1 MPAVPRTVDVL
12 VITSGKG
19 GGKCVCPRSFVCL
32 LPRLLKN
39 ACMDLG
45 EMSRVDRYRD
55 MDDRIICLGSRLK
68 LWQIKMNGVSQR
80 NPIRMKSKRT
90 NRISRK
96 QNPNSYRTLIVTLIL
111 YNTSEFHKNE
121 SSVLTVFFLLFRIDS
136 VDYSS
141 EFDLSRKQPGVISAR
156 KPEARMAQSAGDVL
170 GEGGS
175 EPPPHQ
181 LEDLGSTVRSPAAQ
195 SFWGILLFMQETRIT
210 EADL

>member
-1 MPAVPRTVDVL
+1 MRLPAF
-12 VITSGKG
+12 
-19 GGKCVCPRSFVCL
+19 VCLSVCL

-39 ACMDLG
+39 ACMYLD

-170 GEGGS
+170 GEGGAAS
-175 EPPPHQ
+175 PLPPARRSGEHCALPGRPE
-181 LEDLGSTVRSPAAQ
+181 LLGYFVVHAGNTYYRSRPLDQNFRSLVRGSSSTS
-195 SFWGILLFMQETRIT
+195 GN
-210 EADL
+210 

>member
-1 MPAVPRTVDVL
+1 MRLPAF
-12 VITSGKG
+12 
-19 GGKCVCPRSFVCL
+19 VCLSVCL

-39 ACMDLG
+39 ACMDLD

-121 SSVLTVFFLLFRIDS
+121 SSVLTVFFTFSNRLCWLFVR
-136 VDYSS
+136 VR
-141 EFDLSRKQPGVISAR
+141 FVK
-156 KPEARMAQSAGDVL
+156 KTAGSHF
-170 GEGGS
+170 GPHGS
-175 EPPPHQ
+175 ER
-181 LEDLGSTVRSPAAQ
+181 GWCSCGGGGAASPLPT
-195 SFWGILLFMQETRIT
+195 S
-210 EADL
+210 

>member
-1 MPAVPRTVDVL
+1 MFCLGLKLVMDRRIAVVYSD
-12 VITSGKG
+12 KG
-19 GGKCVCPRSFVCL
+19 GCKCVCPRSFVCL
-32 LPRLLKN
+32 SVCPSARLLKN
-39 ACMDLG
+39 ACMDLD

-121 SSVLTVFFLLFRIDS
+121 SSVLTVFFTFSNRLC
-136 VDYSS
+136 
-141 EFDLSRKQPGVISAR
+141 
-156 KPEARMAQSAGDVL
+156 
-170 GEGGS
+170 
-175 EPPPHQ
+175 
-181 LEDLGSTVRSPAAQ
+181 
-195 SFWGILLFMQETRIT
+195 
-210 EADL
+210 